1 MTWKEI
7 KVKLWKK
14 GVWPEK
20 RCPICGG
27 KLKKGMKTREYINF
41 TCKKEDCEFNLRQ

>member
-1 MTWKEI
+1 MSWKEL

-20 RCPICGG
+20 NCPICGG
-27 KLKKGMKTREYINF
+27 KLKKGMKSMDHIHF
-41 TCKKEDCEFNLRQ
+41 KCKNEDCEFNDRE